1 MGPDKSRRLWVT
13 SSEIFVLQRTKPG
26 LKVRAFAVHNIRA
39 NVEAIKCRSG
49 MTKSL
54 GIGADK
60 KGNGLRSSFF
70 RLMFKIAIY
79 AVLSNAF
86 AFAQSPEVAAEF
98 KEGIAAMREGKLDE
112 ARARFELVVKR
123 QPEFAEAHF
132 NLGLAGEEQGNYG
145 EAIASFQKALA
156 LKPHLHGANLFLG
169 IAEFRLNHLDKARDA
184 MAKETAS
191 YPRDAAAWMWLGVVS
206 LAQDRPE
213 DAADAL
219 DKAAKLKPGDQD
231 ILYHRGR
238 AHLLVSKNSYAEMFK
253 VDSNSWLVHR
263 VLAQADAERHV
274 DAIAEYE
281 AAIKLAPTQPGLHE
295 ELGTEYRS
303 VNKIAE
309 AEAAFQRE
317 LEIDPH
323 NVLATYKLGAIEV
336 EKGDGA
342 KGKELIEAA
351 QREKPGL
358 VHLDYNL
365 GRAEMLL
372 NNEAAAASHFE
383 RAVKTDTDPE
393 LIEQAWF
400 QLGTA
405 YRHLH
410 RMDEAR
416 NAMATYQQLKDE
428 GAKKS
433 QKALETYRE
442 EHPNPPDAPPQENP
456 Q

>member
-1 MGPDKSRRLWVT
+1 
-13 SSEIFVLQRTKPG
+13 
-26 LKVRAFAVHNIRA
+26 
-39 NVEAIKCRSG
+39 
-49 MTKSL
+49 
-54 GIGADK
+54 
-60 KGNGLRSSFF
+60 
-70 RLMFKIAIY
+70 
-79 AVLSNAF
+79 
-86 AFAQSPEVAAEF
+86 
-98 KEGIAAMREGKLDE
+98 
-112 ARARFELVVKR
+112 
-123 QPEFAEAHF
+123 
-132 NLGLAGEEQGNYG
+132 
-145 EAIASFQKALA
+145 
-156 LKPHLHGANLFLG
+156 
-169 IAEFRLNHLDKARDA
+169 
-184 MAKETAS
+184 
-191 YPRDAAAWMWLGVVS
+191 
-206 LAQDRPE
+206 
-213 DAADAL
+213 
-219 DKAAKLKPGDQD
+219 
-231 ILYHRGR
+231 
-238 AHLLVSKNSYAEMFK
+238 
-253 VDSNSWLVHR
+253 
-263 VLAQADAERHV
+263 VLAQANAEAERHV

-393 LIEQAWF
+393 VIEQAWF

-405 YRHLH
+405 YRRLH

-416 NAMATYQQLKDE
+416 NAMATYQQLRDE

-442 EHPNPPDAPPQENP
+442 EHPNTPDAPPAQSP

>member
-1 MGPDKSRRLWVT
+1 VASICAL
-13 SSEIFVLQRTKPG
+13 
-26 LKVRAFAVHNIRA
+26 
-39 NVEAIKCRSG
+39 
-49 MTKSL
+49 
-54 GIGADK
+54 
-60 KGNGLRSSFF
+60 
-70 RLMFKIAIY
+70 
-79 AVLSNAF
+79 
-86 AFAQSPEVAAEF
+86 AQSVNVPPEFTQATQ
-98 KEGIAAMREGKLDE
+98 AMREGKLDE
-112 ARARFELVVKR
+112 AAAGFAAAVKR
-123 QPEFAEAHF
+123 QPAFAEAHF
-132 NLGLAGEEQGNYG
+132 NLGLVEEELGKYD
-145 EAIASFQKALA
+145 EAVSSLREA
-156 LKPHLHGANLFLG
+156 LKLKPRLHGANLFLG
-169 IAEFRLNHLDKARDA
+169 IAEFRLNHVDA
-184 MAKETAS
+184 AATAVQKETAG
-191 YPRDAAAWMWLGVVS
+191 YPKDAPAWMWLGVVR
-206 LAQDRPE
+206 LAQERAE
-213 DAADAL
+213 DAAEAL
-219 DKAAKLKPGDQD
+219 DKAAKLKPDDQD

-238 AHLLVSKNSYAEMFK
+238 AHLLVSKNSYAQMFK
-253 VDSNSWLVHR
+253 VDSKSWLVHR
-263 VLAQADAERHV
+263 VLAQANAEAERHV

-393 LIEQAWF
+393 VIEQAWF

-405 YRHLH
+405 YRRLH

-416 NAMATYQQLKDE
+416 NAMATYQQLRDE

-442 EHPNPPDAPPQENP
+442 EHPNTPDAPPAQSP